1 VKRDFAPTVYILAS
15 ARNGTLYIG
24 VTSDLPGR
32 LFRHRDETFP
42 GFTARYGVYRLVW
55 FEQHATMEH
64 AIQREKR
71 LKKWNRAWK
80 LRLIEEAN
88 PDWRDLAEDFGFE
101 PLGNAE
107 AGSPPAR
114 G

>member
-1 VKRDFAPTVYILAS
+1 MQREFDPAVYILAS
-15 ARNGTLYIG
+15 GRNGTLYIG

-32 LFRHRDETFP
+32 LHQHRSGTLP
-42 GFTARYGVYRLVW
+42 GFTAQYGVHALVW
-55 FEQHATMEH
+55 FEQHATMEY

-80 LRLIEEAN
+80 LRLIEGAN

-101 PLGNAE
+101 PLGRT
-107 AGSPPAR
+107 GFPPSR